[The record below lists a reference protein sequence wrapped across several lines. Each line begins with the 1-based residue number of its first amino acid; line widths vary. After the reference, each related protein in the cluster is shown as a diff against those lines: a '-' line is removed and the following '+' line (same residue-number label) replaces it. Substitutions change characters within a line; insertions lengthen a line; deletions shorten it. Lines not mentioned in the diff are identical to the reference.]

1 MIELIAI
8 ALISFLTTFVLTP
21 LIAREMVKH
30 GIKGIDLHKRD
41 NREIPEMGGIAIV
54 VGILLGVIIAYSKYS
69 DERLLV
75 VALLVILTGLLGI
88 IDYFKTLSPKE
99 KVISL
104 SSIGLLLIP
113 FCETTLFGRDF
124 GILYTLLVPIFFM
137 IACNF
142 TNMLAGFNGLEI
154 GVGAIASLGVFTVSF
169 LAKEKISSIVALAL
183 FASLLAFLYYNKY
196 PAKVFPG
203 DVGTLPIGATLFSA
217 IIFGKL
223 ELYGL
228 VIFIPYAID
237 AALKYFSVGVMTR
250 QQQKP
255 TIIKNGLLYLPENS
269 NLSLPRIFIKRKPMR
284 EKDVILRVWL
294 IEAFFC
300 LIAIFLFFFKK

>member
-30 GIKGIDLHKRD
+30 GIKGIDLHKED

-54 VGILLGVIIAYSKYS
+54 VGVLLGVIIAYSKYS

-104 SSIGLLLIP
+104 SFIGLLLIP

-269 NLSLPRIFIKRKPMR
+269 NLSLPRIFIKRKPMQ

>member
-8 ALISFLTTFVLTP
+8 GLISFLTTFVLTP

-30 GIKGIDLHKRD
+30 GIKGIDLHKED
-41 NREIPEMGGIAIV
+41 NREIPEMGGVAIV
-54 VGILLGVIIAYSKYS
+54 AGVLSGVLIDYFKYN

-75 VALLVILTGLLGI
+75 VALLVILVGLLGI

-99 KVISL
+99 KMVSL
-104 SSIGLLLIP
+104 SFIGLLLIP
-113 FCETTLFGRDF
+113 FCETTLFGRYF
-124 GILYTLLVPIFFM
+124 GIFYTLLVPIFFM

-154 GVGAIASLGVFTVSF
+154 GVGAIASLGVFAVSF
-169 LAKEKISSIVALAL
+169 LAKEKTSSIIALAL

-203 DVGTLPIGATLFSA
+203 DVGTLPIGAMLFSA

-255 TIIKNGLLYLPENS
+255 TIVRNELLYLPENS

-284 EKDVILRVWL
+284 EKDVVLRVWL

-300 LIAIFLFFFKK
+300 LIAVFLFLKK

>member
-1 MIELIAI
+1 MNELIAI

-30 GIKGIDLHKRD
+30 GIKGMDLHKED

-54 VGILLGVIIAYSKYS
+54 AGILLGVIIAYSKYS

-104 SSIGLLLIP
+104 SFIGIALIP

-269 NLSLPRIFIKRKPMR
+269 NLSLPRIFIKRKPMQ